1 MSRPSLGYSNYYW
14 IRQDQKRLEKL
25 AKAKQIDLSEE
36 TEQSFQEA
44 LIETTMGLEEDGQLE
59 FDLVEEETEQ
69 TTVTPPNTSLMII
82 PKADEHKN
90 E

>member
-25 AKAKQIDLSEE
+25 AQAKQIDLSEE
-36 TEQSFQEA
+36 TEQTFQEF
-44 LIETTMGLEEDGQLE
+44 LVETTMGLEEDELE

-69 TTVTPPNTSLMII
+69 TTVTTTPNTSLMII